1 MFSMFANLRKVLF
14 PAFIGILF
22 LTISCGN
29 NPAANKKKELNLYIW
44 SAYVSP
50 EILEDFKKQTGI
62 EVNYD
67 TYDSNQV
74 LLEKLR
80 SGVAEY
86 DVIVPTNWL
95 ITSLIHLKL
104 IEKLDESLLPNKH
117 NLMAQFQNPAYDP
130 KNEYSIPFVWGT
142 NGIAYNS
149 TKVDENADS
158 WSILWNPKY
167 RDRISMLDNAGDC
180 FLAALKWK
188 GHSLNTRDSQQ
199 LTEARNLLV
208 QQKPLVKV
216 YNSSN
221 FDEILLSGD
230 VWIAYGYSGQ
240 LARAMDQNKD
250 IRFFVPKEGSL
261 VWMDTLAIPTSAP
274 HKKEAYEFVNF
285 LLRPEVAAATTNN
298 TGYSSAN
305 QSAQPLIKPEF
316 LKNPARYPDQQT
328 LARCEWSIDQPDI
341 DKIKDLYWTEIK
353 SK

>member
-1 MFSMFANLRKVLF
+1 MDIMSAIRRWLYFLVCF
-14 PAFIGILF
+14 GIL
-22 LTISCGN
+22 LIAPNCGN
-29 NPAANKKKELNLYIW
+29 NSSVSKKKELNLYIW

-50 EILEDFKKQTGI
+50 EILKEFKKQTGI
-62 EVNYD
+62 DVNYD

-80 SGVAEY
+80 SGVSEY

-104 IEKLDESLLPNKH
+104 IESLDSSLLPNKR
-117 NLMAQFQNPAYDP
+117 NLMSQFQDPAYDP
-130 KNEYSIPFVWGT
+130 KNQHSIPFVWGT

-149 TKVDENADS
+149 RKVSEAVDS
-158 WSILWNPKY
+158 WGILWNPKY

-188 GHSLNTRDSQQ
+188 GHSLNTRDPRQ
-199 LTEARNLLV
+199 LGEARDLLR
-208 QQKPLVKV
+208 QQKPLVKI

-250 IRFFVPKEGSL
+250 IRFVVPKEGSL

-274 HKKEAYEFVNF
+274 HKKEAYEFLNF
-285 LLRPEVAAATTNN
+285 CMKPEVAAAITNN
-298 TGYSSAN
+298 TGYSSTN
-305 QSAQPLIKPEF
+305 QTAQSLIQPQI
-316 LKNPARYPDQQT
+316 LNNPARYPDQQT

-353 SK
+353 SQ

>member
-1 MFSMFANLRKVLF
+1 MRAVASSILVGVCIFFLAFAAGCRHD
-14 PAFIGILF
+14 PA
-22 LTISCGN
+22 
-29 NPAANKKKELNLYIW
+29 KEKTRQLNLYIW

-50 EILEDFKKQTGI
+50 EILKEFEKQTGI
-62 EVNYD
+62 HVNYD

-80 SGVAEY
+80 SGVSEY

-104 IEKLDESLLPNKH
+104 IESLDPSLLPNKK
-117 NLMAQFQNPAYDP
+117 NLMQQFQNPAYDS
-130 KNEYSIPFVWGT
+130 NNQYSIPFVWGT
-142 NGIAYNS
+142 NGIAYDS
-149 TKVDENADS
+149 SKIGQSVDS
-158 WSILWNPKY
+158 WSILWDAKY
-167 RDRISMLDNAGDC
+167 RNRISMLDNAGDC

-188 GHSLNTRDSQQ
+188 GHSLNSRDPQQ
-199 LTEARNLLV
+199 LSEARDLLV

-240 LARAMDQNKD
+240 LARAMDQNPD
-250 IRFFVPKEGSL
+250 IRFVVPKEGSL

-274 HKKEAYEFVNF
+274 HKKEAYEFLNF
-285 LLRPEVAAATTNN
+285 CLSPRIAADITNN

-305 QSAQPLIKPEF
+305 QAAQSFIQPKLF
-316 LKNPARYPDQQT
+316 QNPARYPDPQT

-341 DKIKDLYWTEIK
+341 DKIKDRYWTEIK
-353 SK
+353 LQ